1 MVAEELDK
9 ILPSVGKIERRSR
22 EEEEGSLSIVQ
33 GGFWLEKTRCV
44 EWWWQKEK
52 GDLRGGGNHLTPGEN
67 RGRVQNWKCKE
78 D

>member
-52 GDLRGGGNHLTPGEN
+52 GKRI
-67 RGRVQNWKCKE
+67 
-78 D
+78 